1 MTTQSKT
8 PAAPTWK
15 QKASRWWYVVRY
27 YRPSQLAWRLIT
39 LARKRLHR
47 LTRGRRYARPPA
59 VLPKLR
65 ENPGFEQVSQF
76 RLAIRRAADSADKA
90 AEVLAGRFRFLNEA
104 RALPDPI
111 DWRLESSPEASQLWR
126 YHLHYHEFLLDLA
139 AEGVGS
145 GDPAWFDRAWRI
157 VDQWIEGNPLSDP
170 RVLFDAWQPYCIS
183 RRLPVWC
190 FLWSI
195 AAPPDELR
203 ERILG
208 SMFCQARYLATH
220 LEKDL
225 GSNHLFENVRALTIV
240 GAFLDGPDAD
250 RWLHFGAKRFRKQV
264 VEQVLPSGEHY
275 ERSPMYH
282 TLMLEAVLDVRDVAR
297 AVVPELSDFC
307 AQTAKKMAAFARQIL
322 HPDGQI
328 PLLGDSCLDE
338 AAHVG
343 SLIARAGGADAAED
357 SADEGQGDS
366 SERSP
371 RGRAVGDY
379 WVYRDGRDFLLFDA
393 GPVGVDHMPAHAHA
407 DLLSLEASIDGRRVF
422 VDSGVFNYL
431 DDEMRRY
438 CRGSAAHNVLTIDDT
453 DQCDVWSKFRMGY
466 RGWPQGLTAGESNGF
481 HWGRASH
488 NAYRRLG
495 VPLVGRWIA
504 CRPGGPW
511 FCVDWA
517 EGTGS
522 RQLANRLHLHPDLD
536 VEQTGDGEIRI
547 VCSGVE
553 LRLRPL
559 TPGSLE
565 LTSGWYCPQLGLRL
579 PCPVVQWTAAA
590 SLPSTCGWY
599 LAWGKTGVTASL
611 SPFAA
616 EKTVLQWMEND
627 QMAELFPM
635 GGSW

>member
-1 MTTQSKT
+1 L
-8 PAAPTWK
+8 
-15 QKASRWWYVVRY
+15 RWWYVMRY

-39 LARKRLHR
+39 LTRKRLHR
-47 LTRGRRYARPPA
+47 FTRGRRYARLPA
-59 VLPKLR
+59 VLPGLR
-65 ENPGFEQVSQF
+65 ENAGFQQVSRF
-76 RLAIRRAADSADKA
+76 RLAVHRANGSADKA
-90 AEVLAGRFRFLNEA
+90 AEILAGRFRFLNEA

-111 DWRLESSPEASQLWR
+111 DWRLESRPEASQLWR
-126 YHLHYHEFLLDLA
+126 YHLHYHEYLLDLA
-139 AEGVGS
+139 AEGVRS
-145 GDPAWFDRAWRI
+145 GDPSWFDRAWRI
-157 VDQWIEGNPLSDP
+157 VDQWIAGNPLSDS

-190 FLWSI
+190 FLWSL

-203 ERILG
+203 ERVLG
-208 SMFCQARYLATH
+208 SMFCQARYLAAH

-225 GSNHLFENVRALTIV
+225 GSNHLFENVRALTII
-240 GAFLDGPDAD
+240 GAFLDGPEAD
-250 RWLHFGAKRFRKQV
+250 RWLRFGAKRFRRQV

-282 TLMLEAVLDVRDVAR
+282 ALMLEAVLDVRDVTR
-297 AVVPELSDFC
+297 AVLPELSDLC
-307 AQTAKKMAAFARQIL
+307 AHTARKMAAFAKEIL

-343 SLIARAGGADAAED
+343 SLIARAGGADD
-357 SADEGQGDS
+357 GQRDS
-366 SERSP
+366 STRPPGGKVVS
-371 RGRAVGDY
+371 DY
-379 WVYRDGRDFLLFDA
+379 WVYRDGGDFLLFDA

-407 DLLSLEASIDGRRVF
+407 DLLSLEASIDGRRLF

-431 DDEMRRY
+431 DDRMRHY
-438 CRGSAAHNVLTIDDT
+438 CRGSAAHNVLTIDDA
-453 DQCDVWSKFRMGY
+453 DQCDVWSRFRMGY
-466 RGWPQGLTAGESNGF
+466 RGWPQGLMAGESNGF
-481 HWGRASH
+481 HWGRATH

-495 VPLVGRWIA
+495 VPTVGRWIA

-522 RQLANRLHLHPDLD
+522 HRLTNRLHLHPDLD
-536 VEQTGDGEIRI
+536 VKQVGGGEIRI
-547 VCSGVE
+547 GSGGTE

-565 LTSGWYCPQLGLRL
+565 LTSGWYCPQLGHRLR
-579 PCPVVQWTAAA
+579 CPVVQWTATA
-590 SLPSTCGWY
+590 SLTSICGWY
-599 LAWGKTGVTASL
+599 LTWGESDATATL

-616 EKTVLQWMEND
+616 EKTVLRWMENGGTV
-627 QMAELFPM
+627 ELFPM
-635 GGSW
+635 GGM